1 MNKKFFF
8 SVILAGLLTTA
19 VVIQVIAGATFDYG
33 TLAGKAEDD
42 PPPPEGSVNWTAFH
56 WFTPNGIPR
65 EILTEDNTNCEEG
78 VDLGYSKGII
88 PPMDIVNWQIQ
99 IENFLNKPNYCDP
112 IYGDHQPIYMIF
124 GGLGKEFSG
133 TIWKYTIPCWKI
145 TESWSDHG
153 VVPIHTTDGA
163 ACPSIQ
169 EQPVYGEERTVMFW
183 GEPGYYHVYRSQNG
197 SGHNT
202 NNASN
207 GRYLYLF
214 STTTDESGVGVFTDS
229 EPWDYEN
236 WYLVIQADP
245 ETNAIIG
252 CHSEHPSP
260 TGTRIPDFRSEF
272 DFAKK
277 EIRLFWEMNANDP
290 DILGFHLY
298 RSASDGIRIE
308 LTEVPIVPGQTEYTF
323 QDTNIQLG
331 ETYHYTLEV
340 GLSDMIR
347 ENIGTILQ
355 RAGYVSFV
363 PLIQEG
369 D

>member
-1 MNKKFFF
+1 MNKKFLF
-8 SVILAGLLTTA
+8 SVILAGVLTTA

-42 PPPPEGSVNWTAFH
+42 PPPPEGAVNWVA
-56 WFTPNGIPR
+56 WWDEYNGIPY
-65 EILTEDNTNCEEG
+65 EILTEDNTNCEDG
-78 VDLGYSKGII
+78 VDLGYSKEII
-88 PPMDIVNWQIQ
+88 DPTDLVKWQIQ
-99 IENFLNKPNYCDP
+99 IRNFLYKPIQYDPNRPDRKDP
-112 IYGDHQPIYMIF
+112 IYMVF

-133 TIWKYTIPCWKI
+133 TIWKYTIPFYKI
-145 TESWSDHG
+145 TESITDHG
-153 VVPIHTTDGA
+153 VVPVHTTDGA

-197 SGHNT
+197 SGHDT

-207 GRYLYLF
+207 GQYFYLF
-214 STTTDESGVGVFTDS
+214 STTTDESGVGVFADL

-277 EIRLFWEMNANDP
+277 EIRLFWEMTANDP

-298 RSASDGIRIE
+298 RSTSDGIRIE

-340 GLSDMIR
+340 LLSNMRDKDIY
-347 ENIGTILQ
+347 TISQ
-355 RAGYVSFV
+355 RAGYISFV